1 MSCVGAGV
9 GHVRVLRPP
18 SWQVRGPR
26 EEKLVAQGHWEL
38 DPRPRALEMR
48 VRTVCHRVGA
58 SHPVWTQGP
67 SFISAAQRTA
77 EYQPPTR
84 AQEHCPVQLELTSD
98 DFELHFDL
106 IGGSQHLLILFQKR
120 TLLLNMCPTQSDGLY
135 P

>member
-48 VRTVCHRVGA
+48 VRTVCHRAGA
-58 SHPVWTQGP
+58 NHPVWTQGP
-67 SFISAAQRTA
+67 SFISAAQRTV
-77 EYQPPTR
+77 EYQPPTGLR
-84 AQEHCPVQLELTSD
+84 NTAQSNWNRPLMILSCILTSS
-98 DFELHFDL
+98 
-106 IGGSQHLLILFQKR
+106 GAVN
-120 TLLLNMCPTQSDGLY
+120 TC
-135 P
+135 